1 MTTTP
6 TTQTSMTWHALARLG
21 KPSANSW
28 ESRGTPL
35 SSIQTTNPPPGI
47 AALAGDT
54 RPPTGQADFVIM
66 RTEGLTKQFGSRTA
80 VQSLNLEVRR
90 GDAFALLGPNGSGK
104 TTTIRMALGLVL
116 PTEGT
121 IHLFGGDMSVTDQRQ
136 QALRRVGAI
145 IEQPSFYPFLS
156 GRENLQG
163 IATFSGLARGAA
175 TDARIDSTLALVGL
189 AARARDTYRKYS
201 LGMKQRLGIAAALLT
216 NPELIILDEPTNGL
230 DPAGVAEV
238 RALIMQLAQR
248 GVTIILSSH
257 LLYEVQQVCTRVAII
272 KEGVLLAQGSVT
284 ELLGVQNGVV
294 IGFDDP
300 NALFRAVQVMQSAN
314 QPWLRGAQYVRAE
327 PGAWAPPGGWLL
339 QVDAPANYTSAVNAL
354 LGAQGLY
361 PAEVRRREPSLEQYF
376 LTLTSGPM
384 PQPMAPGAPT
394 PAAPAPAVGAA
405 PYPPYVPGVP
415 GSPGLPDHPIAAESD
430 GATLATPSAP
440 AGYSASPMT
449 ATTPPTTSAQG
460 DIR

>member
-1 MTTTP
+1 MTIGESGETT
-6 TTQTSMTWHALARLG
+6 
-21 KPSANSW
+21 
-28 ESRGTPL
+28 L
-35 SSIQTTNPPPGI
+35 SSIQATSPAPPTGI
-47 AALAGDT
+47 AALAGDLQQ
-54 RPPTGQADFVIM
+54 PTGQADTVIM
-66 RTEGLTKQFGSRTA
+66 RTEGLTKQFGARTA
-80 VQSLNLEVRR
+80 VRSLNLEVRR
-90 GDAFALLGPNGSGK
+90 GDVFALLGPNGSGK
-104 TTTIRMALGLVL
+104 TTTIRMALGLIL
-116 PTEGT
+116 PTEGK
-121 IHLFGGDMSVTDQRQ
+121 IYLFGGDMSVTDQRQ

-175 TDARIDSTLALVGL
+175 TDARIEATLALVGL
-189 AARARDTYRKYS
+189 AARARDAYRKYS

-272 KEGVLLAQGSVT
+272 KEGVLLAQGGVT

-300 NALFRAVQVMQSAN
+300 NALFRAVQVMQTAN

-339 QVDAPANYTSAVNAL
+339 QVDAPATYTSAVNAL
-354 LGAQGLY
+354 LTAQGLY
-361 PAEVRRREPSLEQYF
+361 PAEVRSREPSLEQYF

-384 PQPMAPGAPT
+384 PPPMPLPGVPGAS
-394 PAAPAPAVGAA
+394 AP
-405 PYPPYVPGVP
+405 PYLPYVPGVP
-415 GSPGLPDHPIAAESD
+415 GTPGVPGQPPAAAPMGQGAGGSPAPTIPP
-430 GATLATPSAP
+430 ATLPAAAYPAAPQPTPTVQ
-440 AGYSASPMT
+440 PMT
-449 ATTPPTTSAQG
+449 PLNTPLNTPPQG
-460 DIR
+460 DPQ